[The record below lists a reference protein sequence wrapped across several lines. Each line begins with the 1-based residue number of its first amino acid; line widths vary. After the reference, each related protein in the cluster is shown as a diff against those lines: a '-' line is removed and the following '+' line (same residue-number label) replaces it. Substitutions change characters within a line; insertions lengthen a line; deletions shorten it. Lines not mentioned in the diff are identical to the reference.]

1 MSQAHPTIEAGT
13 GSADYSAA
21 YFHGYS
27 GPPYTYDEPHW
38 KIFFGRIADS
48 LVALFDP
55 ATTYDAGCAKGF
67 LVRALAERGVDARG
81 GDISEFAIAGAP
93 AELAERLE
101 VRDLTV
107 PFDGRYELI
116 TCIEVLEHMSADDA
130 RIALAN
136 LCAAT
141 DRVVLS
147 TTPDDFAEPTHI
159 NIRQPAAWAQDFAVH
174 GFYRRTDLDL
184 SFVSPW
190 AVVFEGAAVSPV
202 ELVSRYENLLGPV
215 LREVQDK
222 RRALLEVRREVDEI
236 NSPVIIE
243 RDQLAAERDRL
254 AVERDRLA
262 AERDRLAAEL
272 AGFGAA
278 DLAQER
284 INRLA
289 MADELIG
296 LRAELAETRVH
307 AENAVAAARAE
318 ADRLRATLDSVQ
330 GDLVQARKAAAGR
343 TALVG
348 QFRSSLTWRIRRTA
362 LLPLRAVR
370 RWARR

>member
-55 ATTYDAGCAKGF
+55 ATAYDAGCAKGF

-107 PFDGRYELI
+107 PFDGGYDLI

-147 TTPDDFAEPTHI
+147 TTPDDFLEPTHI

-174 GFYRRTDLDL
+174 GFYRRTDVDL

-190 AVVFEGAAVSPV
+190 AVMFEGATVSPV
-202 ELVSRYENLLGPV
+202 ELVSRYENLLGPA

-243 RDQLAAERDRL
+243 RDRL
-254 AVERDRLA
+254 AS
-262 AERDRLAAEL
+262 ERDRLAAEL
-272 AGFGAA
+272 AGFRAA

-284 INRLA
+284 MNRLA

-296 LRAELAETRVH
+296 VRAELAETRVY

-318 ADRLRATLDSVQ
+318 ADRLRVTLDSVQ
-330 GDLVQARKAAAGR
+330 GDLAQAREAAADR
-343 TALVG
+343 AALVG
-348 QFRSSLTWRIRRTA
+348 QFRSSLTWRIGRTA

-370 RWARR
+370 KWARR

>member
-93 AELAERLE
+93 TELAERLE

-107 PFDGRYELI
+107 PFDARYELI

-141 DRVVLS
+141 ERVVLS
-147 TTPDDFAEPTHI
+147 TTPDDFVEPTHI

-202 ELVSRYENLLGPV
+202 ELVSRYENLLDPV

-254 AVERDRLA
+254 TVERH
-262 AERDRLAAEL
+262 RLAAEL
-272 AGFGAA
+272 AEFGAA

-284 INRLA
+284 LNRLA

-318 ADRLRATLDSVQ
+318 VDRLRATLDSVQ
-330 GDLVQARKAAAGR
+330 GDLVQAREATAGR
-343 TALVG
+343 AALVG
-348 QFRSSLTWRIRRTA
+348 QFRSFITWRIRRTA

-370 RWARR
+370 KWARR